1 MGGSNAAYLDAKQRE
16 VVRQLNR
23 SWLWRSELP
32 TWLLIVTVYGGWFLT
47 LANWQALGLFPAT
60 LLLIWFT
67 TWYLSV
73 QHELIHGHPTRWP
86 AVNHLLGIA
95 PLAVWYP
102 FALYRDLHLV
112 HHQNDALTMP
122 DEDPETYYFSVRK
135 WQGFSGWQRRLVRL
149 RNTFAGRLLLAPA
162 MDILQTLATMI
173 RAFREKKGAAMVMWI
188 VHGVLLAGVFALM
201 AHYDFPIW
209 YYLLAVSYPALALTK
224 IRSFFEH
231 RAADDPLARSV
242 INEASLP
249 WRLLFLNLNYHSVH
263 HDLPGV
269 PWYGLRKIYLLYKED
284 YRQRNQGFVVK
295 GYGQWLRQFFV
306 RPLDVE
312 QHPSAAVENRVITQ
326 HE

>member
-1 MGGSNAAYLDAKQRE
+1 MAGSRAAWLHMQQRE
-16 VVRQLNR
+16 VVHQLAR
-23 SWLWRSELP
+23 GWLWRTELP

-47 LANWQALGLFPAT
+47 IVHWQALGLLPAT

-73 QHELIHGHPTRWP
+73 QHELIHGHPTRSP
-86 AVNHLLGIA
+86 RFNQLLGTL

-102 FALYRDLHLV
+102 YGLYRDLHL
-112 HHQNDALTMP
+112 HHHRNDHLTMP
-122 DEDPETYYFSVRK
+122 EEDPETYYFSAQK
-135 WQGFSGWQRRLVRL
+135 WQRMAPWQRRIIRL
-149 RNTFAGRLLLAPA
+149 RNTFAGRLLVAPLL
-162 MDILQTLATMI
+162 DILQTLGSMVKSFWRLEW
-173 RAFREKKGAAMVMWI
+173 RAIGMWM
-188 VHGVLLAGVFALM
+188 VHGGLLVALFVWL
-201 AHYDFPIW
+201 AHCNFPVW
-209 YYLLAVSYPALALTK
+209 YFVLAVSYPALALTK

-269 PWYGLRKIYLLYKED
+269 PWYGLRKIYLLYKEG
-284 YRQRNQGFVVK
+284 YQQRNQGFVVK
-295 GYGQWLRQFFV
+295 GYGEWLRQFFV
-306 RPLDVE
+306 TPLDVDL
-312 QHPSAAVENRVITQ
+312 HPSARTDNGARSG